1 MTETYINK
9 LNELL
14 LMVAKDMKQIRSD
27 DNEIAEEALSNC
39 LLILERAWETVHK
52 CRKIVVKLA
61 EIIIMAIDIPIFK
74 NSLSKDYIEFF
85 QKCLQYNAKYRTKP
99 IIHKA
104 LIALAKL
111 K

>member
-1 MTETYINK
+1 MVETYNINK

-14 LMVAKDMKQIRSD
+14 LMVAKDMEEIGSD
-27 DNEIAEEALSNC
+27 NNEIAEEALSNC

-52 CRKIVVKLA
+52 CRKIAVKLA
-61 EIIIMAIDIPIFK
+61 EIIIIAVDIPIFK
-74 NSLSKDYIEFF
+74 SLSKDYIAFF
-85 QKCLQYNAKYRTKP
+85 HKCLQFNAKYRTKP

-104 LIALAKL
+104 LIAIAKL